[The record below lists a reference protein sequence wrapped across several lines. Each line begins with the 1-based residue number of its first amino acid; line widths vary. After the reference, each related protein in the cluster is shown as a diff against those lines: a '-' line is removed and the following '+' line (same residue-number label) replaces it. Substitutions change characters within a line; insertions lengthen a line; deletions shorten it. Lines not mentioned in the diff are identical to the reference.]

1 MMSFFSNL
9 KIGRKLAASF
19 AVLVVFSAIVSG
31 VIYSQVAFVQKSI
44 GWTTHTYEVLD
55 GIDTIVAAMV
65 NQETGLRGYLVSGD
79 QTFLEP
85 YKSGK
90 AQFDQAFAHVKE
102 MTADN
107 ATQQE
112 RLAAIAEL
120 ARTWQTTVAEK
131 EIALM
136 SAADT
141 HEDARKLEASGAGKA
156 SMDGLRAKAGE
167 MEKAERD
174 LLGTRSADQDQA
186 ISTTFLATIL
196 GAVASIVISIVVAFV
211 LTRGIATPT
220 AKMTAAMNTL
230 AQGNTAV
237 EIPARGRKD
246 EVGAMAEAVQF
257 FKDNMIET
265 ERLRTEQEEAKARN
279 EAERRQAMLDLANRF
294 ESSVGSVVN
303 GVTAAATEMQATAKS
318 MSSTADETSRQA
330 TAVAAASEQTTQN
343 VQTVASATEELSAS
357 IGEITSQVS
366 ESTRIV
372 GEAVHQANDTNS
384 KVQGLAQA
392 AEKIGEVV
400 RLINDI
406 AGQTNLLALNAT
418 IEAAR
423 AGEAGKGFAVVASE
437 VKTLATQTAKA
448 TEEIAAQVR
457 SIQDATAS
465 SAEAIGNITR
475 TIGRVSE
482 ISTTIASAVE
492 EQGAATQ
499 EISRNIQQAAQGTQE
514 VSSNIGGV
522 TNAAQQTGSAAGE
535 VLQSAGELSRNGE
548 MLKAQVEEFLRTV
561 RAA

>member
-1 MMSFFSNL
+1 MSFFSNL
-9 KIGRKLAASF
+9 KIGRKLAVSF
-19 AVLVVFSAIVSG
+19 AALVLLTAVVSG

-55 GIDTIVAAMV
+55 GIDTMVAAMV
-65 NQETGLRGYLVSGD
+65 NQETGVRGYLVSGD
-79 QTFLEP
+79 TAFLEP
-85 YKSGK
+85 YNKGK
-90 AQFDQAFAHVKE
+90 ALFEESFANVKE
-102 MTADN
+102 MTSDN
-107 ATQQE
+107 AAQQG
-112 RLAAIAEL
+112 RLEAIAKL
-120 ARTWQTTVAEK
+120 AHTWQNEIAAK

-136 SAADT
+136 GGSGT
-141 HEDARKLEASGAGKA
+141 QEEARKLEASGAGKA
-156 SMDGLRAKAGE
+156 SMDGLRAKALE

-174 LLGTRSADQDQA
+174 LLGTRSADQDDA
-186 ISTTFLATIL
+186 IDTTFFATMA
-196 GAVASIVISIVVAFV
+196 GAIASIVIAIVVAFV
-211 LTRGIATPT
+211 LTRGIARPT
-220 AKMTAAMNTL
+220 GQMTAAMNAL
-230 AQGNTAV
+230 AKGDTAV

-265 ERLRTEQEEAKARN
+265 ERLRAEQEQAKIRN

-294 ESSVGSVVN
+294 ESSVGGVVN

-357 IGEITSQVS
+357 IGEITSQVN

-384 KVQGLAQA
+384 KVKGLAAA

-437 VKTLATQTAKA
+437 VKTLATQTARA

-457 SIQDATAS
+457 AIQDATAS
-465 SAEAIGNITR
+465 SAEAIESITR

-499 EISRNIQQAAQGTQE
+499 EISRNVQQAAQGTQE

-522 TNAAQQTGSAAGE
+522 TNAAQQTGSAAAE

-548 MLKAQVEEFLRTV
+548 LLKAQVDEFLRTV

>member
-1 MMSFFSNL
+1 MSFFTNL
-9 KIGRKLAASF
+9 KIGRKLMLSF
-19 AVLVVFSAIVSG
+19 AVLVLLSAVVSG

-55 GIDTIVAAMV
+55 GIDNMVAAMV

-79 QTFLEP
+79 TGFLDP
-85 YKSGK
+85 YKNGK
-90 AQFDQAFAHVKE
+90 AQFEKAFADVGQL
-102 MTADN
+102 TADN
-107 ATQQE
+107 AAQQG
-112 RLAAIAEL
+112 RLAEIAKL
-120 ARTWQTTVAEK
+120 AHTWQNEIAEK

-136 SAADT
+136 GASGSQ
-141 HEDARKLEASGAGKA
+141 EQARTLEASGAGKA
-156 SMDGLRAKAGE
+156 SMDGLRAKAAE
-167 MEKAERD
+167 MAKVERD
-174 LLGTRSADQDQA
+174 LLAARSADQDEA
-186 ISTTFLATIL
+186 IDTTFFATIT
-196 GAVASIVISIVVAFV
+196 GAVASIVISIVVAFL
-211 LTRGIATPT
+211 LTRGIARPT
-220 AKMTAAMNTL
+220 AQMTAAMNTL
-230 AQGNTAV
+230 AQGNTSV
-237 EIPARGRKD
+237 EVPARGRKD

-265 ERLRTEQEEAKARN
+265 ARLRTEQEEAKARS
-279 EAERRQAMLDLANRF
+279 EAERRQAMLDLADRF

-303 GVTAAATEMQATAKS
+303 GVTSAATEMQATAKS
-318 MSSTADETSRQA
+318 MSATADETSRQA

-384 KVQGLAQA
+384 KVKSLSDAAQ
-392 AEKIGEVV
+392 KIGEVV

-437 VKTLATQTAKA
+437 VKTLATQTARA

-465 SAEAIGNITR
+465 SAEAIESITK

-492 EQGAATQ
+492 QQGAATQ
-499 EISRNIQQAAQGTQE
+499 EISRNVQQAAQGTQE

-522 TNAAQQTGSAAGE
+522 TDAAQQTGSAAGE

-548 MLKAQVEEFLRTV
+548 LLKAQVEEFLRTV